1 VQFCF
6 YLLAGANNNNHKPV
20 QNGQGNA
27 ELFGSPMGIALCSDQ
42 YIVVCDNDYNNHYY
56 SIRVVNSYGV
66 VTTIAGGNNPT
77 NSSKDGIG
85 KAEQFNGVNVI
96 ELFLSVRFGFSFR
109 RLFYIFVHL
118 PAII

>member
-1 VQFCF
+1 
-6 YLLAGANNNNHKPV
+6 
-20 QNGQGNA
+20 
-27 ELFGSPMGIALCSDQ
+27 M
-42 YIVVCDNDYNNHYY
+42 
-56 SIRVVNSYGV
+56 
-66 VTTIAGGNNPT
+66 TTIAGGNNPT